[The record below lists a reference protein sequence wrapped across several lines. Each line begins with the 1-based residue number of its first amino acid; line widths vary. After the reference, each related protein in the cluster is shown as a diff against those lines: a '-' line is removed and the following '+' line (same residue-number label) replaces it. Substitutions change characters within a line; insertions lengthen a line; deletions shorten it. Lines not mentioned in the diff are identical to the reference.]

1 MKFSEFMQL
10 LAECQEI
17 LFPEQYPMTKYTEKY
32 GFTKE
37 DNERASTI
45 IYIVKNSKFPAIVR
59 ASGLTQ
65 PSFAEAYGI
74 PLEMVEVWCSGR
86 RRPPDYI
93 VRFIGWILISEMGA
107 QPKYCTCEDCEKY
120 RLNSENSVQ

>member
-10 LAECQEI
+10 LAESQEF
-17 LFPEQYPMTKYTEKY
+17 LFPEQYPVEKYTEKY

-37 DNERASTI
+37 EIERASTI
-45 IYIVKNSKFPAIVR
+45 IYIVKNSKFPAIVK
-59 ASGLTQ
+59 ASGLTL
-65 PSFAEAYGI
+65 PNFAAAYGI

-86 RRPPDYI
+86 RKPPDYI

-107 QPKYCTCEDCEKY
+107 EPKYCSCEECE
-120 RLNSENSVQ
+120 RIAQLNK